1 MAVTKA
7 KEFSTRFGASSLHLA
22 TTAPDQRVAR
32 AAELRAGLIY
42 VLEGATVTA
51 VEKNML
57 HALIVEAAPRGIW
70 HTADL
75 SALLIAIDA
84 ANKKQRRTS
93 QSFLNILEFFADDTW
108 ARWKSNGLPGM
119 QNTAVEL
126 INHIKSLGGKNLD
139 EYSKK
144 LVVSIYLFLCGDSR
158 ALGVSGRAVA
168 VNISKVNWPSLY
180 GISNRRATW

>member
-1 MAVTKA
+1 M
-7 KEFSTRFGASSLHLA
+7 
-22 TTAPDQRVAR
+22 
-32 AAELRAGLIY
+32 
-42 VLEGATVTA
+42 LEGATVTS

-75 SALLIAIDA
+75 SAFLIAIDA
-84 ANKKQRRTS
+84 ANKKQRRAS

-139 EYSKK
+139 
-144 LVVSIYLFLCGDSR
+144 
-158 ALGVSGRAVA
+158 
-168 VNISKVNWPSLY
+168 
-180 GISNRRATW
+180 

>member
-7 KEFSTRFGASSLHLA
+7 KEFATRFGAASLHLA
-22 TTAPDQRVAR
+22 STAPDQRVAR
-32 AAELRAGLIY
+32 AAELRAGLIN

-57 HALIVEAAPRGIW
+57 HALIVGAAPRGIW

-75 SALLIAIDA
+75 SAFLIAIDA
-84 ANKKQRRTS
+84 ANKKQGRTS

-108 ARWKSNGLPGM
+108 VRWKSNGLPGM

-126 INHIKSLGGKNLD
+126 IHPIKSLGGENPD
-139 EYSKK
+139 EYSKN
-144 LVVSIYLFLCGDSR
+144 LVLSIYCFFPGDPR
-158 ALGVSGRAVA
+158 ALVFSGRAIA
-168 VNISKVNWPSLY
+168 
-180 GISNRRATW
+180 G